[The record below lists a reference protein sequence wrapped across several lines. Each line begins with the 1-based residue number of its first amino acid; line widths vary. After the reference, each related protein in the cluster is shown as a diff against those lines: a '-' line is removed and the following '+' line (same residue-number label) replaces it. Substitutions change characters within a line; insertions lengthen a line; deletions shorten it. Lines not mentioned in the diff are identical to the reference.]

1 MVGRCPVLQ
10 HSFPKAGWLLGP
22 TSFWRA
28 ACHSSPALSSLQS
41 DSSYDFLSAE
51 EKECLLFLEETIGSL
66 DTEADSGL
74 STEKSEQATTPRGP
88 RALPTTQPAPQGKT
102 DCLKKKQKKTTSSW
116 PLSLLS
122 ALCSKSHGQKKEQAL
137 SCLLVARIK
146 PCPWREGG
154 IVQDSFLCLC
164 MKYQKSGREGDL
176 TTSHALMETF

>member
-102 DCLKKKQKKTTSSW
+102 DCLKKNKKRLH
-116 PLSLLS
+116 PPG
-122 ALCSKSHGQKKEQAL
+122 HFP
-137 SCLLVARIK
+137 SCLPFALRV
-146 PCPWREGG
+146 
-154 IVQDSFLCLC
+154 
-164 MKYQKSGREGDL
+164 MGRRRNKHSPLYLWLE
-176 TTSHALMETF
+176 